1 MSVVAS
7 AKDLKD
13 EAGTSVVAAVSLV
26 DPDVPEVQHYPPNTT
41 TKQKMKDACLLD
53 IFTAPGLS
61 QLLGRKMSKNERCLL
76 VGHLPTKQLG

>member
-53 IFTAPGLS
+53 IFRPSNWDSPGAVTS
-61 QLLGRKMSKNERCLL
+61 SS
-76 VGHLPTKQLG
+76 